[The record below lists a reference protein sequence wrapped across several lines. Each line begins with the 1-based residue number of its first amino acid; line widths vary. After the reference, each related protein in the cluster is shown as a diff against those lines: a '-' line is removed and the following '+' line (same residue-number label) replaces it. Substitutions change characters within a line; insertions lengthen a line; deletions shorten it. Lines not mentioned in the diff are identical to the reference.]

1 MKKLIA
7 LAALAAAT
15 TVVTTATTALAHTS
29 SSKASIDVGVLLPDT
44 KSSVRWQ
51 TQDAPDLIQI
61 ITRDDAQVVAGIVGH
76 TLRDSDF
83 EVPCR
88 ALGWPLTIPILQLTV
103 GANCHA
109 HGIV

>member
-51 TQDAPDLIQI
+51 TQD
-61 ITRDDAQVVAGIVGH
+61 RAGSEEGVRGGRPQG
-76 TLRDSDF
+76 LRS
-83 EVPCR
+83 
-88 ALGWPLTIPILQLTV
+88 
-103 GANCHA
+103 
-109 HGIV
+109 

>member
-51 TQDAPDLIQI
+51 TQDAPDLKKAFDGGRAQGL
-61 ITRDDAQVVAGIVGH
+61 RRQRAEQRPDAEDAG
-76 TLRDSDF
+76 
-83 EVPCR
+83 
-88 ALGWPLTIPILQLTV
+88 
-103 GANCHA
+103 
-109 HGIV
+109 